1 VTVELG
7 SALLASA
14 ERFAGRPALEV
25 EGTAVSYDV
34 LRTRATAIAAGL
46 AAHAPSEP
54 RLTAVFASRSATS
67 YGAVAGVLLRG
78 HGYVP
83 LNPRFPSARNREI
96 LERSG
101 CRAVVVDER
110 SADEARRVL
119 AGFRYPLVVLLPDGS
134 VSAAERRRWSPHV
147 AVPAPT
153 ARGTAELPPA
163 ASLDEP
169 AYLLFTS
176 GSTGRPKGVLVRRR
190 NVRAFLDGIAARYD
204 LDESDRMSQM
214 FDLTFDLSA
223 FDLLAAW
230 ERGACVCV
238 PRDPERLEPASFVRA
253 AALTVWFSVP
263 STAVFMR
270 RFRTLKPGAFP
281 TLRLSLFCG
290 EALPAALAAAWREA
304 APNAVLDNLYGPT
317 EATIACTAHRF
328 SDGGPAEGGLVPIG
342 RPFGQT
348 RVAIVDESLQ
358 PSAPGEAGELVLA
371 GPQVVDGYFDDE
383 AATRRAFV
391 EVAGLGRAYLTG
403 DRARADEDGTLQF
416 LGRLDTQVKVLGHRV
431 ELEEI
436 EAAIH
441 EEAGLEAVAVAW
453 PRTEAGAAGLVAVV
467 AGPVDSADLR
477 SRLAAR
483 LPEYMVPR
491 SILTV
496 DELPKNANGKR
507 DRRAAAALVEAT

>member
-7 SALLASA
+7 SALIAA
-14 ERFAGRPALEV
+14 ADRFAGRPALEV
-25 EGTAVSYDV
+25 DGAAVSYDE

-46 AAHAPSEP
+46 AAHAPAEP

-67 YGAVAGVLLRG
+67 YAAVAGVLLRG

-83 LNPRFPSARNREI
+83 LNPHFPSAWNREI

-101 CRAVVVDER
+101 CGAVVVDER
-110 SADEARRVL
+110 STDEARRVL
-119 AGFRYPLVVLLPDGS
+119 AEVRHPLVVLLPDG
-134 VSAAERRRWSPHV
+134 AASGVERRRWSPHV
-147 AVPAPT
+147 AVPAP
-153 ARGTAELPPA
+153 AAAELPPA
-163 ASLDEP
+163 ASLDDP

-190 NVRAFLDGIAARYD
+190 NLCAFLDGIAARYD
-204 LDESDRMSQM
+204 LDERDRMSQM

-230 ERGACVCV
+230 QRGACVCV
-238 PRDPERLEPASFVRA
+238 PRDAERLEPASFVRA
-253 AALTVWFSVP
+253 AGLTVWFSVP
-263 STAVFMR
+263 STAVFLR

-290 EALPAALAAAWREA
+290 EALPAALAATWQEA
-304 APNAVLDNLYGPT
+304 APNSVLDNLYGPT

-328 SDGGPAEGGLVPIG
+328 SPGRSSDAGLVPIG
-342 RPFGQT
+342 RPFGET

-358 PSAPGEAGELVLA
+358 PAGPGEAGELVLA
-371 GPQVVDGYFDDE
+371 GPQVVDGYFDDDV
-383 AATRRAFV
+383 ATERAFV
-391 EVAGLGRAYLTG
+391 EVTALGRAYRTG
-403 DRARADEDGTLQF
+403 DRARADDDGTLQF

-467 AGPVDSADLR
+467 AGPVDSAALR
-477 SRLAAR
+477 SRLASR

-507 DRRAAAALVEAT
+507 DRRAAAALVEGT